1 MALFGLITAL
11 AFLAAPAQAHGFG
24 CQLGHHCAY
33 DPGLSAGGQE
43 HTMEGRGWTHLSAGR
58 FSQAL
63 YSFAHQAS
71 RKPTEGA
78 AKVGYALSAAALGG
92 LSRSVGAMRCALR
105 IDPESMHSLSIDEQL
120 QSGIERLIESYEAFG
135 CEIGHNHDMAF
146 MIASLYYLLR
156 DLESARTAIELAE
169 EGSHVRI
176 VALLSRE

>member
-1 MALFGLITAL
+1 MSTTSRHRRLRLVMALFSLITAL
-11 AFLAAPAQAHGFG
+11 TFLAAPAQARGFG

-78 AKVGYALSAAALGG
+78 AKVGYALSAAACLVGKAAPAGRLSPRRRHGRSRAGRRVPCTSSGG
-92 LSRSVGAMRCALR
+92 ARC
-105 IDPESMHSLSIDEQL
+105 
-120 QSGIERLIESYEAFG
+120 
-135 CEIGHNHDMAF
+135 
-146 MIASLYYLLR
+146 
-156 DLESARTAIELAE
+156 
-169 EGSHVRI
+169 
-176 VALLSRE
+176 